1 LTTID
6 QTATM
11 APDPAMITIRPIAPD
26 ELDAW
31 LTLSGTAPPDERLAR
46 RMRAAWQDA
55 TGGSTLT
62 FVAEREG
69 RAVGRLAYVNAPAAS
84 VLPGVLET
92 SMVGL
97 WLPWNAV
104 NAVEVGRRLIVETLE
119 ALPDGV
125 LAVDGY
131 ANPEYMLGADVRRAV
146 FEAAGMPL
154 FQEKEGFLWQ
164 SSNRDAPLPWA
175 PRLDF
180 MSAEEV
186 GEEPFARVMARAVV
200 GTLDRQDRYYRELVG
215 PEGWGR
221 EILGFL
227 GDGAS
232 SWLIALEEDGTEVG
246 YVLIG
251 GFDEPGRATIVH
263 IGVVPES
270 RGHGYVDELLQ
281 AGNAAARRRGFDRIL
296 SDVDVDNPP
305 MLAAMERNGHSAAAT
320 TWHVWHHRLEL
331 GEAARPRQSN
341 PARYS
346 PRGSA
351 ASAGHRNDLGE
362 CL

>member
-1 LTTID
+1 MAGHRRAAAPRALTTID
-6 QTATM
+6 WTATM
-11 APDPAMITIRPIAPD
+11 ARDPAMITIRSIAPD

-31 LTLSGTAPPDERLAR
+31 LTLSGTVPPDDRLAR

-62 FVAEREG
+62 FVAERDG
-69 RAVGRLAYVNAPAAS
+69 RAVGRLAYVNTPAAS

-97 WLPWNAV
+97 WLPWEAGDAV
-104 NAVEVGRRLIVETLE
+104 DVGRRLIVETLE

-125 LAVDGY
+125 HAVDGY
-131 ANPEYMLGADVRRAV
+131 ANPEYMPRADVRRAV

-164 SSNRDAPLPWA
+164 SSNPDPPLQRT
-175 PRLDF
+175 PRLHF
-180 MSAEEV
+180 TSAEEV

-200 GTLDRQDRYYRELVG
+200 GTLDRQDGYYRELVG
-215 PEGWGR
+215 PEGWGQ
-221 EILGFL
+221 EMLGYL
-227 GDGAS
+227 GDDAS

-246 YVLIG
+246 YVLVG
-251 GFDEPGRATIVH
+251 AFDEPGRATLSH

-270 RGHGYVDELLQ
+270 RGRGYVDELLQ

-320 TWHVWHHRLEL
+320 TWHVWHHRLERSA
-331 GEAARPRQSN
+331 AARPAQTN
-341 PARYS
+341 PAKY
-346 PRGSA
+346 PPGGS
-351 ASAGHRNDLGE
+351 
-362 CL
+362 